1 MKLISFIIISIV
13 LISGIYYYT
22 ITINNNKN
30 NFLVS
35 NLIINSEKKIEKKQ
49 TNNDLTNILNNIKQ
63 ESVVKMPF
71 PEKYKENPPLGTQ
84 FINKRY
90 LASNGLSEDKFKDLV
105 MRIEKEKPLTNNI
118 DNLIIVENNSNF
130 KDNQLQLGSNEIS
143 GNMCGA
149 RGFGE
154 QCGGGDNPLGLGVC
168 TNAITVPIYEQ
179 CKYTSLILPPSQ
191 DVGPGCPSDVAYSDD
206 CTCQTLTCLPEGLK
220 SSPSGCLASVPKRCL
235 SHSSYVCNGPIG
247 GIVVSGDTVKI
258 DTYAPCAKRRT
269 LVEICSIKPISCDQC
284 CGKRSWLWDSVGNG
298 CGCA

>member
-1 MKLISFIIISIV
+1 MKSISFIIISIA
-13 LISGIYYYT
+13 LIAGIYYY
-22 ITINNNKN
+22 TINNNKN
-30 NFLVS
+30 NFSVS
-35 NLIINSEKKIEKKQ
+35 NLIISSEKKIEKKQ
-49 TNNDLTNILNNIKQ
+49 INNDLTNKLNNIKQ
-63 ESVVKMPF
+63 EPVVVEMPF

-105 MRIEKEKPLTNNI
+105 TKIEKEKSLTNNI

-130 KDNQLQLGSNEIS
+130 KDNQLQLGNDGGE
-143 GNMCGA
+143 NVCGA

-168 TNAITVPIYEQ
+168 TNAIAVPIYEQ

-220 SSPSGCLASVPKRCL
+220 SSPSGCPASVPQRCL

-258 DTYAPCAKRRT
+258 DIYTPCAKRRT

-284 CGKRSWLWDSVGNG
+284 CGGRSWLWDSVGNG